1 MIDILEFEPKELKDH
16 FKERGIKP
24 FRAQQIFDWIY
35 KKHCFDFNRM
45 LNLSKELRELLI
57 SEYTIGLPEL
67 HHKLCSSVDGTKK
80 YLWTLNDGE
89 QIESVLLIHKDRN
102 TACISTQVGC
112 KLSCSFCATGKGGFS
127 RNLKVSEITG
137 QILAMTVEHGE
148 RIGNC
153 VFMGMGEPFLNYDNL
168 KKSIQIINSKEGFDI
183 SKRRISV
190 STAGII
196 PGIIKM
202 ADDFPEVV
210 LSVSLHAPNHQIRER
225 LMPVSKKYPFQQVIN
240 TIRQYNEITG
250 KRVTVEYLL
259 IKGVNDSL
267 KDAASLVKTLKEL
280 KVNLNL
286 IPVNP
291 VNPDF
296 ERPGV
301 KHVAAFKAVLEKS
314 GIDTV
319 LRREKGTDI
328 AGACGQLKT
337 NRNKGEVF

>member
-1 MIDILEFEPKELKDH
+1 MINLLEFELDELKQH
-16 FKERGIKP
+16 FQNRNIKP
-24 FRAQQIFDWIY
+24 FRAHQIFDWIY
-35 KKHCFDFNRM
+35 KKQVFDYSRM
-45 LNLSKELRELLI
+45 LNLSKDLRQVLRN
-57 SEYTIGLPEL
+57 EYMIGLPEL
-67 HHKLCSSVDGTKK
+67 SKKQVSSVDGTKK
-80 YLWTLNDGE
+80 YLWQLNDGE
-89 QIESVLLIHKDRN
+89 HIESVLLIHKDRN

-112 KLSCSFCATGKGGFS
+112 KLNCSFCATGKSGFT
-127 RNLKVSEITG
+127 RNLKVSEIIG
-137 QILAMTVEHGE
+137 QILAMTLEHGE
-148 RIGNC
+148 RIGNI

-168 KKSIQIINSKEGFDI
+168 KKSIQIIHSKEGFDI

-196 PGIIKM
+196 PGMLKM
-202 ADDFPEVV
+202 AEDLPEVV
-210 LSVSLHAPNHQIRER
+210 LSVSLHAPNNQIRER
-225 LMPVSKKYPFQQVIN
+225 LMPVSRKYPFQQVIS

-259 IKGVNDSL
+259 IKDVNDSL
-267 KDAASLVKTLKEL
+267 EDAASLVKTLKEP

-296 ERPGV
+296 ERTGV